1 MGIDKTIKMAYAYA
15 NSIEHKLLTFAI
27 LHLSDN
33 KNINFHF
40 LEGKNISSLHTS
52 GSQPSS

>member
-1 MGIDKTIKMAYAYA
+1 MGMDKTIKMAYANA

-33 KNINFHF
+33 KNINLPFSGREKYIRTAHF
-40 LEGKNISSLHTS
+40 W
-52 GSQPSS
+52 